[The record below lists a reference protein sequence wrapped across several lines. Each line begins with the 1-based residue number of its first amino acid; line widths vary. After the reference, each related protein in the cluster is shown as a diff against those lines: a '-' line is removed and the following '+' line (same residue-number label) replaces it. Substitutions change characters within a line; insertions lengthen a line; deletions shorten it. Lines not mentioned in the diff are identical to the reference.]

1 MTTHTQQ
8 EEVDRNYKAFK
19 KMLSDLIKSDEGR
32 FALLHN
38 AELLACFDTN
48 RDAQQTGMKLLGG
61 KQFSVQKI
69 TNKAIDLGYF
79 SHACIL
85 R

>member
-1 MTTHTQQ
+1 MTTHSQQ

-48 RDAQQTGMKLLGG
+48 RDAQQAGMKLLGG
-61 KQFSVQKI
+61 KLYSVQKV
-69 TNKAIDLGYF
+69 TKEAIDLGHF
-79 SHACIL
+79 SHTCIF